1 MSYFLPGVCFV
12 ELQNHAASAG
22 PSAAPHELR
31 PQSPAVARRLRL
43 NEPLHVGPGRLAAKL
58 RGADQE
64 AQDAAT
70 LGCKLQA
77 AEVFR
82 LQPTASDPDGAD
94 AGTAQGLIE
103 RPDFVGLI
111 FGSQHDQRRI
121 GDCVELPLSINDN
134 ENALLASRT
143 GCGQGQG
150 RAVPQI
156 FDKRTEPQTALRQQ
170 AIQGRHP
177 SGSQFSIWRAGLD
190 LKPEGSNGFGELA

>member
-12 ELQNHAASAG
+12 EFQNHAASAG

-31 PQSPAVARRLRL
+31 PQSPAVSRGLRL
-43 NEPLHVGPGRLAAKL
+43 NEPLHVGPGRLAAEL
-58 RGADQE
+58 RRANEQ
-64 AQDAAT
+64 AQDAAAF
-70 LGCKLQA
+70 GCQLQA

-82 LQPTASDPDGAD
+82 LQAAAPDPDGAD

-103 RPDFVGLI
+103 RPDFVGII
-111 FGSQHDQRRI
+111 FGPHHDQRRI
-121 GDCVELPLSINDN
+121 GDCVELPLPIDDN

-156 FDKRTEPQTALRQQ
+156 LDKRT
-170 AIQGRHP
+170 
-177 SGSQFSIWRAGLD
+177 
-190 LKPEGSNGFGELA
+190 KP